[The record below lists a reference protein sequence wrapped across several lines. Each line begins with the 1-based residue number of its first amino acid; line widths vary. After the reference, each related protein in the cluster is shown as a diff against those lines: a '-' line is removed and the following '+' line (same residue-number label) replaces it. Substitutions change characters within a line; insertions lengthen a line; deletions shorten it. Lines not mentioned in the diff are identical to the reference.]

1 MKNIVKEHFK
11 GKSIQLIITLSFT
24 LATIIAMIFI
34 GFMFY
39 NKYSVAAQQNVQMST
54 RQIIEQV
61 SLNMDYYQN
70 SIKSLSDLL
79 YNSISTSQELP
90 NARIEQQMDQIL
102 NTRDDVVAMAV
113 FSDTGEL
120 VMGDP
125 FSKLKSNINV
135 KSQDWF
141 KQAEASP
148 QELLFSAPHVEN
160 LFEGRHNWVIS
171 HTRTITYNY
180 KGAETQGVLL
190 IDINFS
196 SIDQLCRKA
205 SLGNRGYIYIINEK
219 GELIY
224 HPQQALIYAGLKGE
238 DFNNIGSNSY
248 NSISEVFQG
257 EKRIVTIEP
266 VSYMGWKVAG
276 IFYMDDLIAS
286 RNELIRYAILII
298 LFGTMFLIAIFVLIS
313 AKITKPIKELERSMK
328 MVEEGQ
334 LDVSSNISG
343 AEEIMHLSN
352 AFNLMIARIKQLM
365 DQIVLEQESKRKSE
379 LNALQAQ
386 INPHFLYN
394 TLDSIVWMAENG
406 KSQEVIG
413 MVTALARLFRISI
426 SRGKNI
432 ITVEQELEHAKNY
445 LIIQKIRYKN
455 KFQYEIK
462 AEEEVLKCHTVK
474 LILQP
479 IIENAIYHGIE
490 YMVDE
495 GFISISAGKFE
506 NKLLFEVTDNGLGM
520 APETI
525 EKLLYSDQKDNKGTG
540 VGVKNVHERIRLTY
554 GEEYGINIESELEAG
569 TKVKIWL
576 PLIYEEE

>member
-1 MKNIVKEHFK
+1 MKNIIKEHFK

-61 SLNMDYYQN
+61 GLNMDYYQN

-79 YNSISTSQELP
+79 YNSVSTSQELP

-135 KSQDWF
+135 KNQNWF

-462 AEEEVLKCHTVK
+462 AQEEVLKCHTVK

>member
-79 YNSISTSQELP
+79 YNSVSTSQELP

-135 KSQDWF
+135 KNQDWF

-525 EKLLYSDQKDNKGTG
+525 EKLLYSEQKDNKGTG